1 MISDTTRMELLSS
14 EECKRIKGT
23 VSIFRALGIVASV
36 LLVIY
41 EIIVFN
47 VEKKH
52 DVVNMYGY
60 LFPFF
65 MLVFVYFILSRRYI
79 FFPADLKANKKIV
92 SDTTVLRKKKHGWFD
107 MDARGGLSN
116 V

>member
-47 VEKKH
+47 VEK
-52 DVVNMYGY
+52 N
-60 LFPFF
+60 
-65 MLVFVYFILSRRYI
+65 
-79 FFPADLKANKKIV
+79 
-92 SDTTVLRKKKHGWFD
+92 TVL
-107 MDARGGLSN
+107 
-116 V
+116 